1 MSHDIKTVGLIF
13 TRKKIE
19 RSGFIGLEDYAMLVD
34 LYDFNQLN
42 TNRFIRLSKRNIRII
57 HIDLSIPIEKQ
68 GNLDLIVHKMTDLVA
83 KIERGD
89 TEAAKLYQRFIV
101 S

>member
-1 MSHDIKTVGLIF
+1 MDTNW
-13 TRKKIE
+13 
-19 RSGFIGLEDYAMLVD
+19 FIH
-34 LYDFNQLN
+34 
-42 TNRFIRLSKRNIRII
+42 LSKRNIRII
-57 HIDLSIPIEKQ
+57 HIDLSIPIEQQ

-101 S
+101 SWGIYSKCVETKLGEYLGL